1 MRLYILRHGQA
12 SYQAA
17 TDAERELTDRG
28 RLETQAIVRQF
39 LAGAER
45 PITIVSSPYVRA
57 QQTAE
62 IAAQEL
68 AFDAASREKIH
79 QFPWLELRSESAPD
93 QTIQK
98 ISDWFAN
105 NGQQDLLCVSHQPL
119 VGQLINSLADL
130 SPGRHMMGT
139 SALACLEGEDCLP
152 GCMDLLSLQQ
162 P

>member
-17 TDAERELTDRG
+17 TDAERELTERG
-28 RLETQAIVRQF
+28 RSETQAIVRQF

-62 IAAQEL
+62 IAAKEL
-68 AFDAASREKIH
+68 AFDAASIEKIY
-79 QFPWLELRSESAPD
+79 QSPWLELRSESAPD
-93 QTIQK
+93 QAIQK
-98 ISDWFAN
+98 ISEWFASN
-105 NGQQDLLCVSHQPL
+105 SQRDLLCVSHQPL

-130 SPGRHMMGT
+130 SPGRYMMGT

-152 GCMDLLSLQQ
+152 ACMDLLSLQQ